1 MSDQQNPAPLKD
13 PSNKESTPNTP
24 GNQNPSIARLARSW
38 GPYTPPDT
46 SYDDVEVTQRDDPV
60 LLENIEMLIEL
71 MSKCD
76 KDPTE
81 LLNFAMTVP
90 PRLGKSIIYLAVG
103 LLQQQLLVKSVLMAT
118 ELRQN
123 VKKGKKTRT
132 KTRKLTD
139 IKENNEIAENGSSM
153 APKGLKKKD
162 KKNHTKENIEKAF
175 GPAESN
181 TGANASHLAVPKSK
195 KKKTKKKKAEKAT
208 GIAENNPQLIT
219 NRPAAPL
226 NTKTTAK
233 DNSGKGPETIE
244 SNAGAITK
252 KSTVSKSKADKAKE
266 NIDNQCKPVKKH
278 AGAEIEQRAL
288 PKNKNK
294 VDKTKTNNKD
304 RAANTHE
311 QANKAQPESFTG
323 VSKTQNNN
331 KIERCPKSDKGKK
344 KAEASKTTDEEF
356 FLVLEIEFMK
366 KIQGRIERGIKDCQ
380 QGWTAVQKM
389 EEAAESKGAKARK
402 MQAQEQAKCSAEGG

>member
-24 GNQNPSIARLARSW
+24 ANQNPSIARLARSW
-38 GPYTPPDT
+38 GPYIPPDT
-46 SYDDVEVTQRDDPV
+46 SYDALERDDPV
-60 LLENIEMLIEL
+60 LLENIKMLIEL
-71 MSKCD
+71 MSECD

-90 PRLGKSIIYLAVG
+90 PRLGKSIVYLAVG
-103 LLQQQLLVKSVLMAT
+103 LLQQQMLVESVLMAT

-139 IKENNEIAENGSSM
+139 IKEDSESADNGSSM
-153 APKGLKKKD
+153 APKGLEKKD
-162 KKNHTKENIEKAF
+162 EKNHTKDNIGKAS

-181 TGANASHLAVPKSK
+181 TGANTNHLAVPKSK
-195 KKKTKKKKAEKAT
+195 RKKTKKKKAEKAT

-219 NRPAAPL
+219 DQPAAPL
-226 NTKTTAK
+226 NTKTSK
-233 DNSGKGPETIE
+233 DGRGSKTVE

-252 KSTVSKSKADKAKE
+252 QSTASKSKKGKAEE
-266 NIDNQCKPVKKH
+266 NIDSHPKTVKNH
-278 AGAEIEQRAL
+278 AGANIEQQAL

-294 VDKTKTNNKD
+294 IAKTNKKSS
-304 RAANTHE
+304 AADTHK
-311 QANKAQPESFTG
+311 QAKKAQPESSTG
-323 VSKTQNNN
+323 SSKTQNNS
-331 KIERCPKSDKGKK
+331 KIESCPEPDKGKK
-344 KAEASKTTDEEF
+344 KAKASQTTDRDF
-356 FLVLEIEFMK
+356 FSVLEIEYMK

-380 QGWTAVQKM
+380 EGWTVVQSM
-389 EEAAESKGAKARK
+389 EEAAESKRAKARK
-402 MQAQEQAKCSAEGG
+402 TQAQEQAKCSAEGG